1 MSLTME
7 EKNAML
13 RHAVEQRREAQAAG
27 KPHEEW
33 YTNEFTQAEIDAGRH
48 RVTEPLPE
56 RQIAADLLHD
66 ATRLTDDE
74 LARQI
79 EDHHLH
85 RAGLT
90 QDDMP
95 TISDDAIDRFYQS
108 CADRLTGDG
117 IQHVQRPGSLP
128 FLELLE
134 ELRTL
139 HLSKSQDYGSES
151 DPLAN
156 IRQGAEFV
164 GIEPWR
170 GCMVRVADKV
180 QRLRTYC
187 RTGRLVHEGVRDT
200 LLDLAA
206 YSLLA
211 IVLFDEG
218 KDA

>member
-1 MSLTME
+1 MT
-7 EKNAML
+7 NDML
-13 RHAVEQRREAQAAG
+13 DANDLLRAAVAARREAQTAG
-27 KPHEEW
+27 KPLEQW
-33 YTNEFTQAEIDAGRH
+33 YDVSQPA
-48 RVTEPLPE
+48 TEPRCFDASTEETQHVDEPYIE
-56 RQIAADLLHD
+56 HLLH
-66 ATRLTDDE
+66 E
-74 LARQI
+74 
-79 EDHHLH
+79 HHLH

-90 QDDMP
+90 QDELDE
-95 TISDDAIDRFYQS
+95 ALE
-108 CADRLTGDG
+108 RLAGDG
-117 IQHVQRPGSLP
+117 IAHEQRPGSLA

-134 ELRTL
+134 EVRQL

-180 QRLRTYC
+180 QRLKTFC
-187 RTGRLVHEGVRDT
+187 KTGRLVHEGVRDT

-218 KDA
+218 KNA

>member
-13 RHAVEQRREAQAAG
+13 RNAVEQRREAQAEG
-27 KPHEEW
+27 KPLEKWYGDAEPMPEKTSAEVAQHVEW
-33 YTNEFTQAEIDAGRH
+33 
-48 RVTEPLPE
+48 
-56 RQIAADLLHD
+56 
-66 ATRLTDDE
+66 
-74 LARQI
+74 
-79 EDHHLH
+79 
-85 RAGLT
+85 
-90 QDDMP
+90 
-95 TISDDAIDRFYQS
+95 
-108 CADRLTGDG
+108 DRLADEPYLEHLLEHQRLRGDG
-117 IQHVQRPGSLP
+117 ITHEQRPGSLP

-134 ELRTL
+134 EVRQL

-180 QRLRTYC
+180 QRLKTYC

-200 LLDLAA
+200 LLDLSA

-218 KDA
+218 KNA

>member
-1 MSLTME
+1 MSPSIAE
-7 EKNAML
+7 ANDAL
-13 RHAVEQRREAQAAG
+13 RTAVQQRREAQAAG

-33 YTNEFTQAEIDAGRH
+33 YGEP
-48 RVTEPLPE
+48 VTEPMTF
-56 RQIAADLLHD
+56 
-66 ATRLTDDE
+66 ATSDE
-74 LARQI
+74 VSYQQDI
-79 EDHHLH
+79 HEHHMH

-90 QDDMP
+90 QDEL
-95 TISDDAIDRFYQS
+95 DDAIE
-108 CADRLTGDG
+108 RLRGDG
-117 IQHVQRPGSLP
+117 IQHEQRPGSLP

-134 ELRTL
+134 ELRQL

-180 QRLRTYC
+180 QRLKTYC

-218 KDA
+218 RDA

>member
-1 MSLTME
+1 MSPSIAE
-7 EKNAML
+7 ANAAL
-13 RHAVEQRREAQAAG
+13 RQAVEIRRESQAAG

-33 YTNEFTQAEIDAGRH
+33 YVSPSEADSFQP
-48 RVTEPLPE
+48 VTEMLRE
-56 RQIAADLLHD
+56 RHIAADMLHD
-66 ATRLTDDE
+66 ATRLSDE
-74 LARQI
+74 DLQQQI

-90 QDDMP
+90 QDELDE
-95 TISDDAIDRFYQS
+95 AIE
-108 CADRLTGDG
+108 RLRGDG
-117 IQHVQRPGSLP
+117 ITHEQKPGSLP

-134 ELRTL
+134 EVRQL
-139 HLSKSQDYGSES
+139 HLSKSQDYGSSS

-170 GCMVRVADKV
+170 GCMVRIADKV

-187 RTGRLVHEGVRDT
+187 QTGRLVHEGVRDT
-200 LLDLAA
+200 LLDLSA

-218 KDA
+218 RDG

>member
-1 MSLTME
+1 MTTTIEAANESLR
-7 EKNAML
+7 A
-13 RHAVEQRREAQAAG
+13 AVKSRL
-27 KPHEEW
+27 
-33 YTNEFTQAEIDAGRH
+33 DA
-48 RVTEPLPE
+48 TSPDEPYIEHLLE
-56 RQIAADLLHD
+56 RQ
-66 ATRLTDDE
+66 RL
-74 LARQI
+74 R
-79 EDHHLH
+79 
-85 RAGLT
+85 
-90 QDDMP
+90 
-95 TISDDAIDRFYQS
+95 
-108 CADRLTGDG
+108 GDG
-117 IQHVQRPGSLP
+117 ITKEQPGSLP

-164 GIEPWR
+164 GIEAWR

-187 RTGRLVHEGVRDT
+187 KTGRLIHEGVRDT
-200 LLDLAA
+200 LLDLSA

-218 KDA
+218 HDGG

>member
-1 MSLTME
+1 LKYAALFLT
-7 EKNAML
+7 KRNAMSPSIAEANATL
-13 RHAVEQRREAQAAG
+13 RQAVEIRRESQAAG
-27 KPHEEW
+27 KPYEDW
-33 YTNEFTQAEIDAGRH
+33 YVSPVETDSLQP
-48 RVTEPLPE
+48 VTETLPE
-56 RQIAADLLHD
+56 RHEAEVSYQHD
-66 ATRLTDDE
+66 IHE
-74 LARQI
+74 
-79 EDHHLH
+79 HHLH

-90 QDDMP
+90 QDELDE
-95 TISDDAIDRFYQS
+95 ALE
-108 CADRLTGDG
+108 RLAGDG
-117 IQHVQRPGSLP
+117 ITHEQRPGSLP

-134 ELRTL
+134 EVRQL

-170 GCMVRVADKV
+170 ACLVRVADKV
-180 QRLRTYC
+180 QRLKTYC

-200 LLDLAA
+200 LLDLSA

-218 KDA
+218 RNG

>member
-1 MSLTME
+1 MTTTIEDANEL
-7 EKNAML
+7 L
-13 RHAVEQRREAQAAG
+13 RSAVQVRREAQAAG
-27 KPHEEW
+27 KPHQDW
-33 YTNEFTQAEIDAGRH
+33 YDVSQP
-48 RVTEPLPE
+48 VTEVLPE
-56 RQIAADLLHD
+56 VAEAEETQQVEWDRLADEPYLEDLLEQQ
-66 ATRLTDDE
+66 RL
-74 LARQI
+74 R
-79 EDHHLH
+79 
-85 RAGLT
+85 
-90 QDDMP
+90 
-95 TISDDAIDRFYQS
+95 
-108 CADRLTGDG
+108 GDG
-117 IQHVQRPGSLP
+117 ITHEQRPGSLP

-134 ELRTL
+134 EVRQL

-164 GIEPWR
+164 GIEAWR

-187 RTGRLVHEGVRDT
+187 KTGRLVHEGVRDT

-218 KDA
+218 RDG

>member
-1 MSLTME
+1 MTTTFE
-7 EKNAML
+7 QANEKL
-13 RHAVEQRREAQAAG
+13 RHAVEIRREAQAAG
-27 KPHEEW
+27 KPHDEW
-33 YTNEFTQAEIDAGRH
+33 YADGVSEPMPEETSAEVSH
-48 RVTEPLPE
+48 KLTE
-56 RQIAADLLHD
+56 
-66 ATRLTDDE
+66 DE
-74 LARQI
+74 LDAVFER
-79 EDHHLH
+79 LH
-85 RAGLT
+85 
-90 QDDMP
+90 
-95 TISDDAIDRFYQS
+95 
-108 CADRLTGDG
+108 GDG
-117 IQHVQRPGSLP
+117 IQHEQRPGSLP

-134 ELRTL
+134 ELRQL
-139 HLSKSQDYGSES
+139 HLSKSADYGSEN

-218 KDA
+218 KNG

>member
-1 MSLTME
+1 MLDE
-7 EKNAML
+7 ENTL
-13 RHAVEQRREAQAAG
+13 SV
-27 KPHEEW
+27 P
-33 YTNEFTQAEIDAGRH
+33 
-48 RVTEPLPE
+48 VTERTPMAE
-56 RQIAADLLHD
+56 DSYQQDIH
-66 ATRLTDDE
+66 
-74 LARQI
+74 
-79 EDHHLH
+79 DHHLH

-90 QDDMP
+90 REEFDEALEKLASKASP
-95 TISDDAIDRFYQS
+95 
-108 CADRLTGDG
+108 
-117 IQHVQRPGSLP
+117 QRHPGSLA

-134 ELRTL
+134 ELRAL

-180 QRLRTYC
+180 QRLRTFC
-187 RTGRLVHEGVRDT
+187 RNGRLVHEGVRDT

-211 IVLFDEG
+211 VVLFDEG
-218 KDA
+218 RDA

>member
-1 MSLTME
+1 MTTTIEAANESL
-7 EKNAML
+7 
-13 RHAVEQRREAQAAG
+13 RQAVQQRRDAQAAG
-27 KPHEEW
+27 RPHEQW
-33 YTNEFTQAEIDAGRH
+33 YDVSQPA
-48 RVTEPLPE
+48 TEP
-56 RQIAADLLHD
+56 AAPV
-66 ATRLTDDE
+66 AE
-74 LARQI
+74 S
-79 EDHHLH
+79 EE
-85 RAGLT
+85 
-90 QDDMP
+90 
-95 TISDDAIDRFYQS
+95 S
-108 CADRLTGDG
+108 
-117 IQHVQRPGSLP
+117 QHVTLGYDAETIKAARDWVSAREEFAEFRRSNEQRPGSLP
-128 FLELLE
+128 FLDLLE

-164 GIEPWR
+164 GIEAWR

-180 QRLRTYC
+180 QRLKTYC

-218 KDA
+218 KDG

>member
-1 MSLTME
+1 MTTTIDAA
-7 EKNAML
+7 NDAL
-13 RHAVEQRREAQAAG
+13 RTAVQQRREAQAAG

-33 YTNEFTQAEIDAGRH
+33 YGE
-48 RVTEPLPE
+48 RVTETLPKE
-56 RQIAADLLHD
+56 KAAEVSDETLGYDADTLKAARDYMDDLTEF
-66 ATRLTDDE
+66 TRW
-74 LARQI
+74 
-79 EDHHLH
+79 
-85 RAGLT
+85 
-90 QDDMP
+90 
-95 TISDDAIDRFYQS
+95 S
-108 CADRLTGDG
+108 GDG
-117 IQHVQRPGSLP
+117 ISHVQRPGSLP

-139 HLSKSQDYGSES
+139 HMSKSQDYGSES

-180 QRLRTYC
+180 QRLKTYC

-218 KDA
+218 KESSNGVR

>member
-1 MSLTME
+1 MTTTIDAA
-7 EKNAML
+7 NDAL
-13 RHAVEQRREAQAAG
+13 RTAVQQRREAQAAG
-27 KPHEEW
+27 KPHEDW
-33 YTNEFTQAEIDAGRH
+33 YGE
-48 RVTEPLPE
+48 RVTKPLPE
-56 RQIAADLLHD
+56 RHQAEDLLQA
-66 ATRLTDDE
+66 ATRLSNED
-74 LARQI
+74 LQQQI
-79 EDHHLH
+79 EEHHLL

-90 QDDMP
+90 QDELDE
-95 TISDDAIDRFYQS
+95 ALE
-108 CADRLTGDG
+108 RLAGDG
-117 IQHVQRPGSLP
+117 ITHEQRPGSLP

-134 ELRTL
+134 ELRQL

-156 IRQGAEFV
+156 IRQGADFV

-218 KDA
+218 RQCSNG

>member
-1 MSLTME
+1 MTTTIE
-7 EKNAML
+7 AANEQL
-13 RHAVEQRREAQAAG
+13 RQAVQQRRDAQAAG
-27 KPHEEW
+27 RPHEEW
-33 YTNEFTQAEIDAGRH
+33 YDESQPATDPAAPVAEGEETQHDEWGYDDDLIQQARDFIDSIEEH
-48 RVTEPLPE
+48 K
-56 RQIAADLLHD
+56 
-66 ATRLTDDE
+66 RLK
-74 LARQI
+74 
-79 EDHHLH
+79 
-85 RAGLT
+85 
-90 QDDMP
+90 
-95 TISDDAIDRFYQS
+95 
-108 CADRLTGDG
+108 GDG
-117 IQHVQRPGSLP
+117 IQHEQRPGSLP
-128 FLELLE
+128 FLDLLE

-180 QRLRTYC
+180 QRLKTYC

-211 IVLFDEG
+211 IVLVDEG
-218 KDA
+218 KDG

>member
-1 MSLTME
+1 M
-7 EKNAML
+7 A
-13 RHAVEQRREAQAAG
+13 
-27 KPHEEW
+27 
-33 YTNEFTQAEIDAGRH
+33 
-48 RVTEPLPE
+48 
-56 RQIAADLLHD
+56 
-66 ATRLTDDE
+66 
-74 LARQI
+74 
-79 EDHHLH
+79 
-85 RAGLT
+85 
-90 QDDMP
+90 
-95 TISDDAIDRFYQS
+95 
-108 CADRLTGDG
+108 GDG
-117 IQHVQRPGSLP
+117 ITHEQRPGSLP

-134 ELRTL
+134 ELRHL

-180 QRLRTYC
+180 QRLKTFC
-187 RTGRLVHEGVRDT
+187 KTGRLVHEGVRDT

-218 KDA
+218 RDG

>member
-1 MSLTME
+1 MSPSIAEANET
-7 EKNAML
+7 L
-13 RHAVEQRREAQAAG
+13 RQAVEIRRENQAAG

-33 YTNEFTQAEIDAGRH
+33 YG
-48 RVTEPLPE
+48 VTEPMPE
-56 RQIAADLLHD
+56 ETTAEVSA
-66 ATRLTDDE
+66 
-74 LARQI
+74 
-79 EDHHLH
+79 
-85 RAGLT
+85 
-90 QDDMP
+90 QDDP
-95 TISDDAIDRFYQS
+95 WPLSQDEIDE
-108 CADRLTGDG
+108 ALERLAGDG
-117 IQHVQRPGSLP
+117 IAHEQRPGSLP

-134 ELRTL
+134 EVRQL

-180 QRLRTYC
+180 QRLKTYC
-187 RTGRLVHEGVRDT
+187 KTGRLVHEGVRDT

-218 KDA
+218 KNA